1 MPSQATKRPVKLST
15 CIEKKAGQIFK
26 KKTKTKTTELQI
38 CITVT
43 AGNIS
48 ICVYTAIHADHGCQ
62 QLVSVLTGILHSP
75 QLQDYILE

>member
-15 CIEKKAGQIFK
+15 CIEKKAGQLFK
-26 KKTKTKTTELQI
+26 KKKITELQI